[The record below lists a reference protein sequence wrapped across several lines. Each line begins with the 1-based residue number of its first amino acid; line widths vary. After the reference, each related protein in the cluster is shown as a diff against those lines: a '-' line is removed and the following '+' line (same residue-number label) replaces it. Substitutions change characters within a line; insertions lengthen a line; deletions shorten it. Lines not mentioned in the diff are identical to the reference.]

1 MDAQLPVTTPA
12 IEPTRSYLNL
22 SSSCTLA
29 LGHQVKH
36 KGIDYYVISSLF
48 FFLLLILF
56 TFKSWCFIM
65 LVTIRGDYFEEEN

>member
-1 MDAQLPVTTPA
+1 MDAVLPPTIPI
-12 IEPTRSYLNL
+12 IEPRKSCLNL
-22 SSSCTLA
+22 LNSYTLV